1 VTVLAS
7 GRVGRDFR
15 VTLPREVREALGLLE
30 GDEIVFHTV
39 EGMRGRVCMRR
50 ASGRSQRL

>member
-15 VTLPREVREALGLLE
+15 VTLPREVREELDLRE
-30 GDEIVFHTV
+30 SDEIIFHTV

-50 ASGRSQRL
+50 APGRTQGP